1 MLNTNM
7 LNKQQSVHITLLFM
21 VFVTVN
27 FLFSSDNMIS
37 VQAVTKTSSDSRGD
51 FGSNSNGILN
61 VDNEK
66 SKLINELMKTGK
78 FTKEE
83 AQEFVSKVMLIDE
96 LVNTG
101 KFTKEEAQEFVSKV
115 MKNETDGSNTLA
127 GSNISEANLTAN
139 VPVPEANL
147 TANVP
152 VPEANLTAN
161 VPVPE
166 ANLTANV
173 PVPEANLTANVPVP
187 EANLTAN
194 VTGSNISQNNNPDLV
209 TLDIS
214 VKQNPISPGEVQ
226 TITLTTSDPIT
237 GAPLDPLFVRLIVK
251 DPLGNVIKDYTDN
264 DGKLSPSFVIGEN
277 DVGTFTILG
286 TALQAGVES
295 TKSLTFQVK

>member
-66 SKLINELMKTGK
+66 VK
-78 FTKEE
+78 
-83 AQEFVSKVMLIDE
+83 LIDE

-139 VPVPEANL
+139 
-147 TANVP
+147 
-152 VPEANLTAN
+152 
-161 VPVPE
+161 
-166 ANLTANV
+166 
-173 PVPEANLTANVPVP
+173 
-187 EANLTAN
+187 
-194 VTGSNISQNNNPDLV
+194 
-209 TLDIS
+209 
-214 VKQNPISPGEVQ
+214 
-226 TITLTTSDPIT
+226 
-237 GAPLDPLFVRLIVK
+237 
-251 DPLGNVIKDYTDN
+251 
-264 DGKLSPSFVIGEN
+264 
-277 DVGTFTILG
+277 
-286 TALQAGVES
+286 
-295 TKSLTFQVK
+295 